1 MTVVN
6 GGEPAVA
13 TAGKQQ
19 RLVAIVGVGL
29 DRAEENHV
37 VAAIISIGRA
47 ALETRD
53 AIGNNRRLSKAW
65 PPFDASKFVVRR
77 FRKFVGERL
86 LRRTQHIDCEM
97 AGVLKHAQA

>member
-65 PPFDASKFVVRR
+65 PPFDASKFV
-77 FRKFVGERL
+77 GERL
-86 LRRTQHIDCEM
+86 LSRTQHIDCEM